1 MTGDSAFVDVEQPG
15 RHVHMR
21 PARLDIAPRRCAH
34 PSPKSI
40 VGHQTIDGHVQ
51 GRTVARFDQERLS
64 VEMEITNLSAMSS
77 NSYGHVLK
85 LVDAPPGLATPT
97 YLIARDNAVA
107 YDLHPNM
114 PERVVALWTWP
125 KETPPPQTVQFT
137 FTSQI
142 HKRRDNL
149 YGAPGWFDRPPVAR
163 ISLPVKSQAKS

>member
-1 MTGDSAFVDVEQPG
+1 MALYDAAQPKELRIVQAGEPVDTGRWKVAVLDS
-15 RHVHMR
+15 
-21 PARLDIAPRRCAH
+21 
-34 PSPKSI
+34 
-40 VGHQTIDGHVQ
+40 
-51 GRTVARFDQERLS
+51 RFDQERLS
-64 VEMEITNLSAMSS
+64 VEMEITNLSALSS

-114 PERVVALWTWP
+114 PERVVVQWTWP

-149 YGAPGWFDRPPVAR
+149 YGASAWFDSDPVAMVELSVSR
-163 ISLPVKSQAKS
+163 DATEAAR